1 MLVISIIILYLRR
14 VSTDVDMW
22 RSNGPAHKYK
32 VNTPAIISQV
42 QTTHKEARKNKTA
55 SKLFK
60 MFLIMLLVLSLSM
73 MIQSAPAET
82 EKESRQIRCFF
93 ECPAYVYGPVCG
105 VENNTFPNTC
115 FLECHG
121 EQLACDGECP
131 CPNRGPNKA
140 PNRSPNRRRKVKF
153 VEDLMEMEYV
163 EEMKFI
169 KT

>member
-1 MLVISIIILYLRR
+1 MYR
-14 VSTDVDMW
+14 
-22 RSNGPAHKYK
+22 GHKYK

-42 QTTHKEARKNKTA
+42 QTTHKEARRNKTA

-60 MFLIMLLVLSLSM
+60 MVLTMLLVLSLSM

-131 CPNRGPNKA
+131 CPNGGPNRGPNRGPNMG
-140 PNRSPNRRRKVKF
+140 PNRGPNSGRGCRGPSC
-153 VEDLMEMEYV
+153 
-163 EEMKFI
+163 
-169 KT
+169 

>member
-1 MLVISIIILYLRR
+1 MGIEAGMIMMMWWPQAHAGHLHHHP
-14 VSTDVDMW
+14 VSEEGQHRCRHVEVKCIP
-22 RSNGPAHKYK
+22 GHKYQ
-32 VNTPAIISQV
+32 VNTPAVISQV
-42 QTTHKEARKNKTA
+42 QTTHKEARRNKTA

-131 CPNRGPNKA
+131 CPKRGPNKA
-140 PNRSPNRRRKVKF
+140 PNKGPK
-153 VEDLMEMEYV
+153 
-163 EEMKFI
+163 
-169 KT
+169 